1 MPRLIAVLLA
11 SIAALAAAHAAV
23 AAPYQDPF
31 GRFSV
36 DIPDGWETS
45 KSEANA
51 DVLLIANVPREG
63 ADFIAICLT
72 IYFDTRESRNS
83 TQQELNDVVEKN
95 LSEDFWNKTLTS
107 SGERKTAIVSSG
119 TRDQKGRRVAYAV
132 YTSESTKEGKTF
144 NSKGRMEI
152 QFVPG
157 SMHTLMCLADVK
169 DYDAAYVGFEKLFTS
184 YEPGN
189 GAVVASATQEAPS
202 VLTMYETVSYGGVAR
217 VIAQSTPDMA
227 AAGWPTS
234 GASLVVDGTEPW
246 LVCERANF
254 AGVCRT
260 IDVAAAA
267 SPGRAL
273 AVGSAKRLEGQF
285 DLKTLAA
292 TELRR
297 AIHRARV
304 HHATVR

>member
-1 MPRLIAVLLA
+1 MQRFIAVLLG
-11 SIAALAAAHAAV
+11 SIVALAATNGAI

-36 DIPDGWETS
+36 DIPDGWAAS
-45 KSEANA
+45 KTEANA
-51 DVLLIANVPREG
+51 DVLLIANLPREG
-63 ADFIAICLT
+63 ADYIAICLA
-72 IYFDTRESRNS
+72 IYFDAPESRNS

-95 LSEDFWNKTLTS
+95 LSEEFWNKTLTS
-107 SGERKTAIVSSG
+107 SGERKVAIVSAG
-119 TRDQKGRRVAYAV
+119 TRDQKGRRIAYVV
-132 YTSESTKEGKTF
+132 YTSESAKDGKTF

-169 DYDAAYVGFEKLFTS
+169 DYDAANAGFEKLFAS
-184 YEPGN
+184 YEPGK
-189 GAVVASATQEAPS
+189 GAVVARGAQEPPS
-202 VLTMYETVSYGGVAR
+202 VLTMFETASYGGVAR
-217 VIAQSTPDMA
+217 VIEQSTPDMA

-234 GASLVVDGTEPW
+234 GASLVVDGAEPW

-254 AGVCRT
+254 AGACRT

-267 SPGRAL
+267 SPGGEL
-273 AVGSAKRLEGQF
+273 AVGSAKRLAGKF
-285 DLKTLAA
+285 DLRTQAA

-304 HHATVR
+304 YQGTAR